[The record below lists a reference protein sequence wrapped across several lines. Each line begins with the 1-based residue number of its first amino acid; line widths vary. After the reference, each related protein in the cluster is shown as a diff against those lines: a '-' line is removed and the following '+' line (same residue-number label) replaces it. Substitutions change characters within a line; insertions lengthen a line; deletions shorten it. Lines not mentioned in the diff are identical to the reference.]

1 MRSTD
6 HWYHRVPAAL
16 LVVALGVVPFL
27 QEVSLAQ
34 QNDTTQAPASQQQV
48 APQDQT
54 QPPVPPAP
62 LGDQA
67 NPNPATT
74 PEGGQPLPDSP
85 GSVTAQPATNG
96 TPQTS
101 PQPSRPQAQPTP
113 PAGKPQPVGTAA
125 AEGIS
130 PSGTAA
136 SEPAGVAVAPAKQH
150 QKRNLLIALGAIA
163 GGAVAL
169 GAVVALSKASPSVPP
184 GAR

>member
-16 LVVALGVVPFL
+16 LVVALGFVPFL
-27 QEVSLAQ
+27 QEVSQAQ
-34 QNDTTQAPASQQQV
+34 QNDSTQPPAGQQQ
-48 APQDQT
+48 AMPQDQT
-54 QPPVPPAP
+54 QPPSAAAPA
-62 LGDQA
+62 GDQA
-67 NPNPATT
+67 NPTPATT
-74 PEGGQPLPDSP
+74 PAGSLQLPDSP
-85 GSVTAQPATNG
+85 GSVTAQPSIND
-96 TPQTS
+96 TPQAS
-101 PQPSRPQAQPTP
+101 PQPSKPQTQPAP
-113 PAGKPQPVGTAA
+113 PAGKAQPVGTAA

-163 GGAVAL
+163 GGAVAI
-169 GAVVALSKASPSVPP
+169 GTVVALSKASPSVPP